1 MKIVLKTTRNVFYEK
16 PYFLLTH
23 IEKELGE
30 FWEDISKEA
39 IYALWTRYTPTR
51 SNVLEYLNVV
61 VTSPMEEKTEDYISR
76 HVRPLDRDSL
86 SLYVEFCTGSS
97 PIKPVSFVKVVFKN

>member
-1 MKIVLKTTRNVFYEK
+1 M
-16 PYFLLTH
+16 LLAYTYR
-23 IEKELGE
+23 EGVGE

-86 SLYVEFCTGSS
+86 SLYVECTGSS
-97 PIKPVSFVKVVFKN
+97 PIKPVSSIKVVFKN